1 MKPFQTMPCRVKSYE
16 ATLNGYEK
24 TDTYLIAYNDICNG
38 GENILTPAGYTDYV
52 GSFLYIPFFSDLM
65 NIDIDTITILFY
77 SLYGILCILIS
88 VIGLFKFYNTKPA
101 LIHGT
106 ISILGVGTICI
117 LISDTYSFYGLTSL
131 ALITWWSKIQIIAQ
145 NHRKFF
151 IFIILTGF
159 LIGFSNTVRGNSGTD
174 VLISIICILTFNS
187 FVNRNFSKLYIIIL
201 ILLPVIIINFQISI
215 LKNKSKNYLETNTE
229 VNKSHDLNFVRAIWH
244 NAYYGLGY
252 LSINNKDVPEPSD
265 VYSTKKAIEI
275 KSDVIIYSKEYE
287 NILMNEYFNF
297 VKKYPFLYLK
307 IILSKTGVVIFYFL
321 IFFNIGIY
329 YLLKNKIKSE
339 TLIFFGTGVMI
350 NSLFGIA
357 AEPDY
362 TYLLGLFAYSSLLGT
377 KLIEDKY
384 SKV

>member
-16 ATLNGYEK
+16 AALNGYEK

-131 ALITWWSKIQIIAQ
+131 ALITWWSKIQIITQ

-174 VLISIICILTFNS
+174 VLISIVCILIFNS
-187 FVNRNFSKLYIIIL
+187 FVNRNLSKLYIIIL

-287 NILMNEYFNF
+287 NILMNEYFKF

-307 IILSKTGVVIFYFL
+307 IILSKTGVVIFYFF

-329 YLLKNKIKSE
+329 YLLKNKIKPE